1 MLSSAP
7 QRPGDRLSLNPP
19 KVNKYR
25 GLLVTKKTTSLKDI
39 TGKPPANL
47 SIPPAGKMTTNDRHA
62 RPPPPFFTEPGALY
76 AYETDKLLG
85 TGGFGVCYGAKM
97 KKGISAVISKPV
109 ALKIVKTDMPT
120 KVREKFLTELQ
131 IHAKMRHENIARFHR
146 AFTLGESTYLVLE
159 VCTNGSLKDML
170 KARRTLSL
178 PEVRRFGLQI
188 CGALN
193 YMHERSVIHR
203 DLKTANIFL
212 NETMD
217 VKIGDFGLSAV
228 LLDSDE
234 MGTHRRTT
242 FCGTPNYLAPE
253 VISKEGH
260 DCKAD
265 MWSFGV
271 LL

>member
-1 MLSSAP
+1 MT
-7 QRPGDRLSLNPP
+7 
-19 KVNKYR
+19 VNE
-25 GLLVTKKTTSLKDI
+25 
-39 TGKPPANL
+39 
-47 SIPPAGKMTTNDRHA
+47 RHA
-62 RPPPPFFTEPGALY
+62 PPPPPYFTEPGNAY
-76 AYETDKLLG
+76 HYETGELLG
-85 TGGFGVCYGAKM
+85 TGGFGVCYGARM
-97 KKGISAVISKPV
+97 RKGVGALGKQV
-109 ALKIVKTDMPT
+109 ALKIVKTEMPT

-146 AFTLGESTYLVLE
+146 AFTLGVGTYLVLE
-159 VCTNGSLKDML
+159 VCSNGSLKDML
-170 KARRTLSL
+170 KTRRVLTL
-178 PEVRRFGLQI
+178 PEVRRFALQI

-217 VKIGDFGLSAV
+217 VKLGDFGLSAV

-271 LL
+271 LMYEAPP